1 MSQEFVIGLDIG
13 TTSVKAIVFDM
24 GGKVKAETE
33 QLTKTYHPQQGWQE
47 QDPDELE
54 RCAVQA
60 VKMVM
65 KKVDVQK
72 EAIVGIGLSCAMH
85 SLICVADDGTPL
97 SRALIW
103 SDGRSSAQAE
113 KLLKTDGDELFRRTG
128 VPIHPMSPL
137 VKLLWMK
144 ETNYEPYHRAR
155 YFMSIKDYILM
166 KWYGKVVADY
176 SIAAS
181 SGLMNAET
189 LQWDEKALELVNVK
203 PEQLPEIVPPTEV
216 LLGLNRDLA
225 AELGILSETPVIVGA
240 ADGQLANLGIGA
252 IVPGEVAIT
261 VGTSGAIRQFANGFR
276 INDRRETFCYAFT
289 KEYSIIGGATNNGG
303 IALQWLKELVKY
315 EGSYED
321 FLRQAEDVTPGA
333 EGMIFLPYI
342 NGERAPIWNQQAT
355 GNFSGVAITH
365 KQEHFVRAVFEGIT
379 FNLYQIEQALE
390 RLAGKT
396 ETIYVNGGLARSPL
410 WLQLL
415 ADIFGKEVYVA
426 ETHHSS
432 AWGAAWTAL
441 VAIGKVNSFEE
452 IKHSV
457 KLSSAIIPN
466 EENHRIYQ
474 GIYKKY
480 TALVEDISIHF

>member
-24 GGKVKAETE
+24 DGKVKAEIE
-33 QLTKTYHPQQGWQE
+33 QLTKTYHPQQGWKE

-54 RCAVQA
+54 QSAVQA
-60 VKMVM
+60 IKMVM
-65 KKVDVQK
+65 DKSNVPK
-72 EAIVGIGLSCAMH
+72 EKIVGIGFSCAMH
-85 SLICVADDGTPL
+85 SLICVAEDGTPL

-103 SDGRSSAQAE
+103 SDGRSSSQAE
-113 KLLKTDGDELFRRTG
+113 ELLKSEGEELFRRTG

-144 ETNYEPYHRAR
+144 ETNYGPYHQAR

-166 KWYGKVVADY
+166 KWYEEIVVDY

-189 LQWDEKALELVNVK
+189 LQWDEKALELVNIK
-203 PEQLPEIVPPTEV
+203 QEQLPKIVPPTEV
-216 LLGLNRDLA
+216 LSGLSNELA
-225 AELGILSETPVIVGA
+225 VQLGILPETPMVVGA

-276 INDRRETFCYAFT
+276 INDKRETFCYAFT
-289 KEYSIIGGATNNGG
+289 EEYSIIGGATNNGG

-321 FLRQAEDVTPGA
+321 FLRQAEEVEPGA
-333 EGMIFLPYI
+333 DGMIFLPYI
-342 NGERAPIWNQQAT
+342 NGERAPIWNQRAT
-355 GNFSGVAITH
+355 GNFSGVSITH
-365 KQEHFVRAVFEGIT
+365 KQEHFVRSVMEGIT

-410 WLQLL
+410 WLQML

-441 VAIGKVNSFEE
+441 VATGKAESFEQ
-452 IKHSV
+452 IKQSV
-457 KLSSAIIPN
+457 KLSNAVIPN
-466 EENHRIYQ
+466 EESHKIYQ
-474 GIYKKY
+474 EIYKKY
-480 TALVEDISIHF
+480 TALVKDISSHF